1 MPAASFTVEVA
12 WESAVTLVFKLDVST
27 LDSGALLDG
36 VGVGDF
42 TGAYDNVTNDVEDVR
57 IKRGRD
63 DRLRGMQAG
72 EATFVLYRPSAPDFY
87 NPNAPSGV
95 SALGGLSPGFVPMR
109 PVRIRATYGGNTYS
123 LFYGFIRSAEWDST
137 SKRCTVNC
145 VDLFLWMS
153 RVLPDF
159 TAVQATAAGVTSTST
174 AIGYILDQVGF
185 TDATKRSLDTGGD
198 TIALTDYIDGT
209 KNALAIVEELL
220 EAERGVFYIK
230 GDGTARYKT
239 RRARYQTDSSA
250 TFANE
255 TLQYGSGLDLD
266 RIVNRQTVSRQDATR
281 TEVYSVTKTDGTS
294 VSTYGLSD
302 GSTIGSPYIST
313 NGNADA
319 LAQYLVDALATPR
332 PPIQL
337 TIDNQ
342 DASTIVRQLT
352 LDIGDRITAPT
363 QYASFIFDVSTFGGT
378 ATFAGNADYHIEQIS
393 HDLDH
398 GGVYHRTTYVLSER
412 GSEFMRFGTLPTG
425 TDQTPSLFDNASA
438 VFGF

>member
-27 LDSGALLDG
+27 LDSGSVLDG

-42 TGAYDNVTNDVEDVR
+42 SGAYDNVTNDVEDVR
-57 IKRGRD
+57 IRRGRD

-72 EATFVLYRPSAPDFY
+72 EATFVLYRPNSPDFY

-95 SALGGLSPGFVPMR
+95 SPLGGVSPGFVPMR
-109 PVRIRATYGGNTYS
+109 PVRIRATYNSTTYS
-123 LFYGFIRSAEWDST
+123 LFYGFIRSADWNSDT
-137 SKRCTVNC
+137 KRCTVNC

-153 RVLPDF
+153 RVIPDF
-159 TAVQATAAGVTSTST
+159 TAAQAATAGVTSTST

-185 TDATKRSLDTGGD
+185 TDPTKRSLDSGGD
-198 TIALTDYIDGT
+198 TISLTDYT
-209 KNALAIVEELL
+209 SNSTNALAIVEELL

-230 GDGTARYKT
+230 GDGTARYRT
-239 RRARYQTDSSA
+239 RQARFQTDSSA

-266 RIVNRQTVSRQDATR
+266 RIVNRQTVTRQNSSRTD
-281 TEVYSVTKTDGTS
+281 VYSTTKTDGTS
-294 VSTYGLSD
+294 VATYGLAD
-302 GSTIGSPYIST
+302 GSTVASPYISSDA
-313 NGNADA
+313 NADA
-319 LAQYLVDALATPR
+319 LAQYLVDALAVPR

-342 DASTIVRQLT
+342 DSTTIVRQLS

-363 QYASFIFDVSTFGGT
+363 QFAAFVFGVSTFGGT
-378 ATFAGNADYHIEQIS
+378 GTFAGNLDYHIEQIT
-393 HDLDH
+393 HEIDH

-412 GSEFMRFGTLPTG
+412 GSEFFRFGDLPAG
-425 TDQTPSLFDNASA
+425 TDLGPSQFDNVSA

>member
-27 LDSGALLDG
+27 LDSGSVLDG
-36 VGVGDF
+36 TGVGDF

-87 NPNAPSGV
+87 NPNAPGGV
-95 SALGGLSPGFVPMR
+95 SALGTLTPGFVPMR
-109 PVRIRATYGGNTYS
+109 PVRIRATYNATTYS
-123 LFYGFIRSAEWDST
+123 LFYGFIRSAEWDSVT
-137 SKRCTVNC
+137 KRCTVNC

-159 TAVQATAAGVTSTST
+159 TAADASTAGVTSTST
-174 AIGYILDQVGF
+174 AVGYILDQIGF
-185 TDATKRSLDTGGD
+185 TDPTKRNLDSGGD
-198 TIALTDYIDGT
+198 TIALTSYTDGSV
-209 KNALAIVEELL
+209 NALAIVEELL
-220 EAERGVFYIK
+220 EAERGVFYIQ
-230 GDGTARYKT
+230 GDGTARYRT
-239 RRARYQTDSSA
+239 RRARYQTDTSA

-255 TLQYGSGLDLD
+255 TLAYGSGLDLD
-266 RIVNRQTVSRQDATR
+266 RIVNRQSVTRQDASR
-281 TEVYSVTKTDGTS
+281 ADVYSVTKTDGTS
-294 VSTYGLSD
+294 VATYGLSD
-302 GSTIGSPYIST
+302 GSTIASPYISS
-313 NGNADA
+313 NANADA
-319 LAQYLVDALATPR
+319 LAQYLVDAGAVPR
-332 PPIQL
+332 PPISL

-342 DASTIVRQLT
+342 DATTIARQLS

-363 QYASFIFDVSTFGGT
+363 QYASFIFGTSTFGGT
-378 ATFAGNADYHIEQIS
+378 GTFSGQADYHIEQIQ

-412 GSEFMRFGTLPTG
+412 GSEFFRFGDLPAG
-425 TDQTPSLFDNASA
+425 TDLSPSQFGSASA

>member
-12 WESAVTLVFKLDVST
+12 WESAVTLTFKLDVST
-27 LDSGALLDG
+27 LDSGAVLDG

-72 EATFVLYRPSAPDFY
+72 EATFVLYRPDAPDFY

-95 SALGGLSPGFVPMR
+95 SPLGGLTPGFVPMR
-109 PVRIRATYGGNTYS
+109 PVRIRATYSGTTYS
-123 LFYGFIRSAEWDST
+123 LFYGFIRSAEWDSV

-159 TAVQATAAGVTSTST
+159 TAADAATAGVSSTSS
-174 AIGYILDQVGF
+174 AVGYILDQVGF
-185 TDATKRSLDTGGD
+185 TDPTKRSLDSGGD
-198 TIALTDYIDGT
+198 TIALTDYTGGT
-209 KNALAIVEELL
+209 TNALAIVEELL

-255 TLQYGSGLDLD
+255 TLTYGSGLDLD
-266 RIVNRQTVSRQDATR
+266 RIVNRQTVTRQDSSR
-281 TEVYSVTKTDGTS
+281 TDVYSSTKTSGAS
-294 VSTYGLSD
+294 VSTYGLAD
-302 GSTIGSPYIST
+302 GATVASPYISS
-313 NGNADA
+313 NANADA
-319 LAQYLVDALATPR
+319 LAQYLVDALDTPR
-332 PPIQL
+332 PPVTL

-342 DASTIVRQLT
+342 DASTIVRQLS
-352 LDIGDRITAPT
+352 LDLGDRITAPT
-363 QYASFIFDVSTFGGT
+363 QYQSFIFGVSSFGGS
-378 ATFAGNADYHIEQIS
+378 ATFAGAADYHIEQIS

-412 GSEFMRFGTLPTG
+412 GSEFLRFGTLPTG
-425 TDQTPSLFDNASA
+425 TDQSPSQFDNAA
-438 VFGF
+438 AAFGF

>member
-36 VGVGDF
+36 IGVGDF
-42 TGAYDNVTNDVEDVR
+42 SGAYDNVTNDVEDVR

-72 EATFVLYRPSAPDFY
+72 EATFVLYRPNAPDFY

-95 SALGGLSPGFVPMR
+95 SPLGGLSPGFVPMR
-109 PVRIRATYGGNTYS
+109 PVRIRAVYNATTYS
-123 LFYGFIRSAEWDST
+123 LFYGFVRSAEWDSV

-153 RVLPDF
+153 RVIPDF
-159 TAVQATAAGVTSTST
+159 TAAEAATAGVDTTSE
-174 AIGYILDQVGF
+174 AVAYILDQVGF
-185 TDATKRSLDTGGD
+185 TDPTKRDLEAGGD
-198 TIALTDYIDGT
+198 SIALTDYNEGT
-209 KNALAIVEELL
+209 TNALAIVEELL
-220 EAERGVFYIK
+220 EAERGVFYIA
-230 GDGTARYKT
+230 GDGSATYRTRQARYE
-239 RRARYQTDSSA
+239 TDSSA

-266 RIVNRQTVSRQDATR
+266 RIVNRQTVTRQNASRVDVYTATA
-281 TEVYSVTKTDGTS
+281 TSGDS

-302 GSTIGSPYIST
+302 GSTVASPYIST
-313 NGNADA
+313 NANADA
-319 LAQYLVDALATPR
+319 LANYLVDALDVPR
-332 PPIQL
+332 PPITL

-342 DASTIVRQLT
+342 DATTIVRQLS
-352 LDIGDRITAPT
+352 LDLGDRITAPT
-363 QYASFIFDVSTFGGT
+363 QYQSFIFGVSTFGGS
-378 ATFAGNADYHIEQIS
+378 ATFAGTADYHIEQIT
-393 HDLDH
+393 HELDH

-412 GSEFMRFGTLPTG
+412 GSEFFRFGVLPAG
-425 TDQTPSLFDNASA
+425 TDTSPSKFGSESA
-438 VFGF
+438 VFAF